1 MERDSFAGNA
11 RAPSQEHQHVD
22 DLVKKCILDKKAVN
36 GTYSGRFHLH
46 LLVFITTHG
55 SGYDTQT
62 HIYQTRYNVKRLC
75 NLAASRAYFIS
86 SLGHFLKCVFSPMDS
101 TSAMIHDIKKLLL
114 PRA

>member
-11 RAPSQEHQHVD
+11 CALSQEHRHVD
-22 DLVKKCILDKKAVN
+22 DLVKNSFSVGKLRTAHVLGD
-36 GTYSGRFHLH
+36 LH
-46 LLVFITTHG
+46 LLVLITTHG

-86 SLGHFLKCVFSPMDS
+86 SLGHFLKCVVSPMDS
-101 TSAMIHDIKKLLL
+101 VLAVIHDIKKRLL